1 MQRKRDDTT
10 LLELGLALLFARG
23 IGYLFDRYKQP
34 VVIGEILAG
43 VVLGG
48 FVLGRF
54 SGQNITLGDSVFTLP
69 ALNLTSSEFT
79 VFASIGIL
87 FLLFLSGLE
96 TKIETIKKIGT
107 TSILVAVLGVI
118 VPLIFGYLVGL
129 SFGFL
134 FHLSLIVGVIL
145 VATSV
150 GITVRVLMDL
160 HLLDSD
166 IGAAIIG
173 SAVIDDVIGILLLAF
188 ILGIHSPILF
198 GIEIIV
204 FFLVFLFIGL
214 KIIGKVTA
222 IGEKIHIP
230 KALLSIAIAV
240 LMIYAFFAEQ
250 LGVAAI
256 TGAFIAGLLIGNTIQ
271 SRKILED
278 VRTIGYGFFIP
289 LFFVWIGASMDLT
302 AFLVI
307 GPLAVI
313 VILGGVVTKIL
324 GCGLGAKLSGMNSR
338 NSLLIGIGM
347 VPRMEVA
354 LIVVTTAI
362 AYNIL
367 NAEVGHQLL
376 AVTLLLTI
384 VTTIITPFL
393 IKHTVGLD

>member
-1 MQRKRDDTT
+1 M
-10 LLELGLALLFARG
+10 
-23 IGYLFDRYKQP
+23 
-34 VVIGEILAG
+34 
-43 VVLGG
+43 
-48 FVLGRF
+48 
-54 SGQNITLGDSVFTLP
+54 
-69 ALNLTSSEFT
+69 
-79 VFASIGIL
+79 FASMGIL
-87 FLLFLSGLE
+87 FLLFLSGFE
-96 TKIETIKKIGT
+96 TKISSFKKMEK
-107 TSILVAVLGVI
+107 TSILVAVLGII
-118 VPLIFGYLVGL
+118 VPMVLGYLVGL
-129 SFGFL
+129 SFGFS
-134 FHLSLIVGVIL
+134 FHVSLVIGVIL

-166 IGAAIIG
+166 VGATIIG

-188 ILGIHSPILF
+188 ILGTHSPILF

-214 KIIGKVTA
+214 KIMDKVIN
-222 IGEKIHIP
+222 IGEKMHLP
-230 KALLSIAIAV
+230 KALLSVSIAI

-250 LGVAAI
+250 LGVAGI

-278 VRTIGYGFFIP
+278 IKSIGYGFFIP
-289 LFFVWIGASMDLT
+289 LFFVWIGASMDLS

-313 VILGGVVTKIL
+313 VVLVGVISKIL
-324 GCGLGAKLSGMNSR
+324 GCGLGAKLSGMDLKKSMM
-338 NSLLIGIGM
+338 IGIGM

-367 NAEVGHQLL
+367 KGEIAHQFL
-376 AVTLLLTI
+376 AVTLLLTV

-393 IKHTVGLD
+393 IKLIVVHD